1 MFLSNK
7 KMLRIFALPDFLLI
21 IVLQKQDKKIIN
33 VRANISKKTQ
43 KHIPFRGFIQ
53 TMELVDQ
60 YISIMMPLLDG

>member
-7 KMLRIFALPDFLLI
+7 KMLSIFALPDFLLI

-53 TMELVDQ
+53 TVELVDQ